1 MLNRSKLWA
10 FGLLLAAFAAGIAV
24 GAGAHAAGDD
34 KRRGPR
40 PSYVERLA
48 RELTLSESQ
57 RDSIAA
63 ILANS
68 DTAMQGV
75 WSEVR
80 PQLDA
85 IRAGIR
91 VQIRTVLTLDQ
102 QAVYDSLA
110 RRSDSLRAAREG
122 NNGNR

>member
-10 FGLLLAAFAAGIAV
+10 FGLLFAAFAAGIAV
-24 GAGAHAAGDD
+24 GVGAHAAGDD

-40 PSYVERLA
+40 PSYVDRLA

-57 RDSIAA
+57 RDSIAS

-75 WSEVR
+75 WSQVR

-85 IRAGIR
+85 IRSDIR
-91 VQIRTVLTLDQ
+91 RQIRTVLTLDQ
-102 QAVYDSLA
+102 LAVYDSLA